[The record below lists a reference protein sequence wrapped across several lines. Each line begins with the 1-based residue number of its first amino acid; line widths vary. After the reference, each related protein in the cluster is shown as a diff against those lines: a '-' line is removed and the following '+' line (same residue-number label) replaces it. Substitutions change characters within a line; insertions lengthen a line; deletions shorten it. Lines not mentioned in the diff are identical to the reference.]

1 VSASQ
6 RRAGC
11 IAGLAIGLLLAL
23 PALASAAPPQI
34 APSLSGAAGAN
45 GWYVGPV
52 TVKWSLSGTIT
63 PPTTGCDPETL
74 MADTPGVQLTCT
86 ASNDE
91 GSTTSTTKAI
101 KIDQTPPVALAAAPA
116 RPPDRAPWYVSPLAI
131 TWSGGDA
138 TSGIAACTA
147 LTYGGPDGAAAAPAG
162 TCRDNAGNVSAP
174 VPFGLAY
181 DATPPALTGLAATV
195 SGTAATVHWTAGA
208 DTQDVTVVRRP
219 GDKGA
224 ADRIVTAGAPGAT
237 GQVTDGP
244 LTRGAT
250 YTWAVTVRD
259 AAGNGAAATTTATV
273 PATTDAASKKPKKAA
288 ARLPTLR
295 WRARPGAKYY
305 NLQLFRNGHK
315 ILSAWPTVPRYTLHA
330 AWKYRGQRHRL
341 VAGHYR
347 WYAWAGYGARNR
359 HHYGKTPIRGTVTIP
374 AVAK

>member
-23 PALASAAPPQI
+23 PALGSAAVPPVI
-34 APSLSGAAGAN
+34 VPTLSGPAGAN
-45 GWYVGPV
+45 GWFVGPV
-52 TVKWSLSGTIT
+52 TLNWTISGTIT
-63 PPTTGCDPETL
+63 APTEGCEPQEFDD
-74 MADTPGVQLTCT
+74 DTAGVQVKCT
-86 ASNDE
+86 ATNAETTS
-91 GSTTSTTKAI
+91 STTSLI
-101 KIDQTPPVALAAAPA
+101 KIDQTPPVALAAAAA
-116 RPPDRAPWYVSPLAI
+116 RPPDRAPWYVAPLAI

-181 DATPPALTGLAATV
+181 DGTPPALTGLGATV
-195 SGTAATVHWTAGA
+195 SGTAATVRWTAGA
-208 DTQDVTVVRRP
+208 DTHDVTVVRRP

-224 ADRIVTAGAPGAT
+224 PDRTVAAGAPGAT

-244 LTRGAT
+244 LTRGNS

-259 AAGNGAAATTTATV
+259 AAGNTAAATTTATV
-273 PATTDAASKKPKKAA
+273 PATTKAASKNPKKA

-295 WRARPGAKYY
+295 WRARPGAQYY

-315 ILSAWPTVPRYTLHA
+315 VLSAWPTVPRYTLHA
-330 AWKYRGQRHRL
+330 TWKYRGQRHRL

-374 AVAK
+374 AVAN